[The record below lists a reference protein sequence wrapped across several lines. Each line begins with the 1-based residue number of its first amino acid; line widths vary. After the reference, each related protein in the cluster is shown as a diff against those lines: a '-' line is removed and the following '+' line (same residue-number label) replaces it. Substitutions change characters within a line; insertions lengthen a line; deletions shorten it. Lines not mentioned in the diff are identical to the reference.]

1 MSDIKCPYM
10 QKESGGFF
18 SSDTYTCTKIEHEV
32 PYDTYDRYCTSYS
45 YDDCPNYRYE
55 KSSSSCYLTTVTCQ
69 ILGLSDDNI
78 YLQTLRKFRKDCLQ
92 KQPYKSETSIEKDK
106 SKKMTYLEIL
116 TEYDEVGPIIAR
128 KMIADKEKKELAKL
142 LLANYIAPI
151 TECLALETGVN
162 YQESYRKAVKMY
174 VQMTKSLIKRYH
186 LETLDLTVP
195 GLIKYD
201 PMKDYSQMGHGKTL
215 KK

>member
-10 QKESGGFF
+10 QKECGGFF
-18 SSDTYTCTKIEHEV
+18 SSDKYTCTKVEHDV
-32 PYDTYDRYCTSYS
+32 PYETYIKYCTSYS
-45 YDDCPNYRYE
+45 YDDCPNYKYE

-69 ILGLSDDNI
+69 ILGLSDDSI

-92 KQPYKSETSIEKDK
+92 KQPYKSETLTEKDK

-128 KMIADKEKKELAKL
+128 KIMADKEKEQLARQL
-142 LLANYIAPI
+142 FAEYIAPI
-151 TECLALETGVN
+151 VECLAFETGAN
-162 YQESYRKAVKMY
+162 FQESYKKAVKKY
-174 VQMTKSLIKRYH
+174 VEMTKKLIARYG
-186 LETLDLTVP
+186 LETLDLTIP

-201 PMKDYSQMGHGKTL
+201 PMQDYSKMGHGKTL